1 MLEVEDIPLGED
13 ASSYDG
19 GVSTVVLRG
28 TGTVVSADAEE
39 MTAEIAMDEDSGI
52 LADREVVF
60 DFSSIRSIF
69 RLCLTPCNQATGLR
83 SRTFTQRT
91 PGDLCAASRSF
102 PLPTGVMGLCDRLEG
117 GSAPNRS
124 SYQKTESELDGPVVS
139 SFADRLRASGVRV
152 AFAVHR
158 RAGQKGRPLRSP

>member
-60 DFSSIRSIF
+60 DFSSH
-69 RLCLTPCNQATGLR
+69 
-83 SRTFTQRT
+83 
-91 PGDLCAASRSF
+91 
-102 PLPTGVMGLCDRLEG
+102 TGV
-117 GSAPNRS
+117 S
-124 SYQKTESELDGPVVS
+124 SGY
-139 SFADRLRASGVRV
+139 A
-152 AFAVHR
+152 
-158 RAGQKGRPLRSP
+158 

>member
-1 MLEVEDIPLGED
+1 MLEVEYIPLGED

-60 DFSSIRSIF
+60 DFSSHTEY
-69 RLCLTPCNQATGLR
+69 LPVMLDAVQ
-83 SRTFTQRT
+83 
-91 PGDLCAASRSF
+91 PGDRVEVTYFYAENSRGYLC
-102 PLPTGVMGLCDRLEG
+102 G
-117 GSAPNRS
+117 
-124 SYQKTESELDGPVVS
+124 ESIVP
-139 SFADRLRASGVRV
+139 ASG
-152 AFAVHR
+152 
-158 RAGQKGRPLRSP
+158 RP

>member
-52 LADREVVF
+52 LADREAVF
-60 DFSSIRSIF
+60 DFSSHTEYLPVMLDSV
-69 RLCLTPCNQATGLR
+69 Q
-83 SRTFTQRT
+83 
-91 PGDLCAASRSF
+91 PGDRVEVTYFYAENSRGSLCGESIV
-102 PLPTGVMGLCDRLEG
+102 PTSDR
-117 GSAPNRS
+117 P
-124 SYQKTESELDGPVVS
+124 
-139 SFADRLRASGVRV
+139 
-152 AFAVHR
+152 
-158 RAGQKGRPLRSP
+158 